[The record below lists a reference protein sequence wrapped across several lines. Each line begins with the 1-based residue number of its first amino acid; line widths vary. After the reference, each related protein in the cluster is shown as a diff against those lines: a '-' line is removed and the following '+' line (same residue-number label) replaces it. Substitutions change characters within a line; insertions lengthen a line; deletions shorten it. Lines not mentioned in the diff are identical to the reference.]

1 MQISCNTPGAASYYT
16 TDYSFPGPNKTL
28 YTAPFG
34 VASGTTVRAAA
45 YEPATHQGSDAAASE
60 LF

>member
-1 MQISCNTPGAASYYT
+1 MLQCQMEWPYESRR
-16 TDYSFPGPNKTL
+16 
-28 YTAPFG
+28 

-45 YEPATHQGSDAAASE
+45 YKPATHQGSDAAASK